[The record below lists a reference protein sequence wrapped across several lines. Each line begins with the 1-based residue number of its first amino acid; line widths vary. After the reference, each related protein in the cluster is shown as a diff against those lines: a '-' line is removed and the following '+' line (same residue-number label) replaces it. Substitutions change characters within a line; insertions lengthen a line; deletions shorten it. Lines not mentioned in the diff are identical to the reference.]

1 MTWRTISWQKRTS
14 TVWRTSESLLLHAS
28 NVNTRCGTSNFTLSC
43 IFRVEGEEESQK
55 EKLVLSEECE
65 LITIVAVVPG
75 RLEVTTHHIY
85 FYDISSDKEETEE
98 GQRICLRHSLFET
111 IAQKCYIILLYCS

>member
-1 MTWRTISWQKRTS
+1 M
-14 TVWRTSESLLLHAS
+14 EA
-28 NVNTRCGTSNFTLSC
+28 
-43 IFRVEGEEESQK
+43 EDESQK

-85 FYDISSDKEETEE
+85 FYDGSSEKEETEE
-98 GQRICLRHSLFET
+98 GEVVSDCERCFGLFLSAGRALAE
-111 IAQKCYIILLYCS
+111 I

>member
-1 MTWRTISWQKRTS
+1 M
-14 TVWRTSESLLLHAS
+14 
-28 NVNTRCGTSNFTLSC
+28 CGTCNFTPSC
-43 IFRVEGEEESQK
+43 AVRVEGEEESQK

-85 FYDISSDKEETEE
+85 FYDVSSDKEETEE
-98 GQRICLRHSLFET
+98 GERICLRASDFALSENS
-111 IAQKCYIILLYCS
+111 KMPSNCP

>member
-1 MTWRTISWQKRTS
+1 M
-14 TVWRTSESLLLHAS
+14 SLCCHLSYVAH
-28 NVNTRCGTSNFTLSC
+28 VNTGSGTCNFTLAYTD
-43 IFRVEGEEESQK
+43 RVEGEEESQK

-98 GQRICLRHSLFET
+98 G
-111 IAQKCYIILLYCS
+111 